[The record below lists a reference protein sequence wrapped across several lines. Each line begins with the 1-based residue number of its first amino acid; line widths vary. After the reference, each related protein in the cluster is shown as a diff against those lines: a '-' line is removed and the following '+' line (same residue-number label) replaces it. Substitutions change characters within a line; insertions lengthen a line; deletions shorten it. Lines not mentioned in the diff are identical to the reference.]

1 MNALRVRVHI
11 GCLAAVPVVNEVHAC
26 VRVGLHDSDKHGHM
40 RIMCADMMMVSR
52 GCLYSEALIAAG
64 GT

>member
-11 GCLAAVPVVNEVHAC
+11 GCLAAVLVVNEVRAC
-26 VRVGLHDSDKHGHM
+26 GGVQDSDKHAHM
-40 RIMCADMMMVSR
+40 RIICADMMMVSR

-64 GT
+64 RT